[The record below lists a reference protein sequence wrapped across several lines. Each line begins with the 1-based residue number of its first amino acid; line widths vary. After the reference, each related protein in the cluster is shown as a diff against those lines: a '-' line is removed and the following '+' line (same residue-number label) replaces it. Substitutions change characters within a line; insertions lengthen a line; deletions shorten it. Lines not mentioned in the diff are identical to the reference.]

1 VLPLLLMLVVAAG
14 AVPAPAPSSSTA
26 AATTAGLRALDGDTL
41 AMADGRR
48 LRLVSVD
55 TPETGRPGA
64 EQARAFSA
72 AFLEAGPVRLDPE
85 DPPLDRYGRLLAD
98 LRRGEQS
105 LSQGLVEAGL
115 AWAYR
120 GASPSLLDSQVAA
133 VEHRRGVHR
142 GLEAWRDGPLLVT
155 GTGFHALG
163 CSLIGGRR
171 RDLPVEASPERP
183 LKEGRSPCRRCLPW
197 PPRGWPVTPR

>member
-1 VLPLLLMLVVAAG
+1 MLTLVVAAG
-14 AVPAPAPSSSTA
+14 AGSAPGAPSSPE
-26 AATTAGLRALDGDTL
+26 GIRALDGDTVAL
-41 AMADGRR
+41 ADGRR
-48 LRLVSVD
+48 VRLVSVD
-55 TPETGRPGA
+55 SPETGRPGA
-64 EQARAFSA
+64 EAARAFSA
-72 AFLEAGPVRLDPE
+72 AFLEAGPVRLDPA

-105 LSQGLVEAGL
+105 LSLGLVEAGL

-120 GASPSLLDSQVAA
+120 GASASLLDSQVAA
-133 VEHRRGVHR
+133 VEHRRGVHG
-142 GLEAWRDGPLLVT
+142 GLEAWSDGPLLVT

-163 CSLIGGRR
+163 CSLIGDRR

>member
-1 VLPLLLMLVVAAG
+1 VLPLLLTLVAAAG
-14 AVPAPAPSSSTA
+14 AGSGPGAAPSLPE
-26 AATTAGLRALDGDTL
+26 GPRALDGDTVAL
-41 AMADGRR
+41 ADGRR
-48 LRLVSVD
+48 VRLVSVD

-64 EQARAFSA
+64 EAARAFSA
-72 AFLEAGPVRLDPE
+72 AFLEAGPVRLKPA

-105 LSQGLVEAGL
+105 LSLGLVDAGL

-120 GASPSLLDSQVAA
+120 GAPPSLLDSQVAA

-142 GLEAWRDGPLLVT
+142 GLEAWDGGPLLVT
-155 GTGFHALG
+155 GTGFHTMG

-171 RDLPVEASPERP
+171 RDLPLEASPERP
-183 LKEGRSPCRRCLPW
+183 LKQGRSPCRRCLPW